1 MFRRPDKRQRHPA
14 LTGTESWQM
23 QYGGHMTWFI
33 DRRLNGKNKST
44 VNRQRFLRRY
54 KAQIKQSISEA
65 INKRSVTDV
74 DSGESVSIPTDDI
87 SEPMFH
93 QGRGGLRHRV
103 HPGNDHFIQNDRIE
117 RPQGGG
123 GGGGGSGQGQASP
136 DGEGQDEF
144 VFQISK
150 DEYLD
155 LLFEDLALPNLKKNQ
170 HRQLN
175 EYKTHRAGFTAN
187 GVPANISVVR
197 SLQNSLARRTAMTAG
212 KKRELR
218 ELEASLDSVTNS
230 EPAQLLEEERL
241 RKEIAELRAKI
252 ERVPFIDTF
261 DLRYKNYEK
270 RAEPSSQAVMFCL
283 MDVSGSMDQATKD
296 MAKRFYI
303 LLYLFLSRTYKNVE
317 VVYIRH
323 HTQAKEVDEHEFFY
337 SQETGGT
344 IVSSALKLMD
354 EVVKERYDPAQWN
367 IYAAQASDGDNWA
380 DDSPLCHE
388 ILAKKLLPVVRYYS
402 YIEITRRAHQ
412 TLWREYEHLQ
422 SMFDNF
428 AMQHIRDQDDIYP
441 VFRELFHKQSA
452 TSNS

>member
-1 MFRRPDKRQRHPA
+1 
-14 LTGTESWQM
+14 
-23 QYGGHMTWFI
+23 MTWFI
-33 DRRLNGKNKST
+33 DRRLNGKNKSM

-74 DSGESVSIPTDDI
+74 DSGESVSIPTEDI

-103 HPGNDHFIQNDRIE
+103 HPGNDHFVQNDRIE

-123 GGGGGSGQGQASP
+123 GGSGSGQGQASQ

-155 LLFEDLALPNLKKNQ
+155 LLFEDLAL
-170 HRQLN
+170 
-175 EYKTHRAGFTAN
+175 THRAGYTAN

-212 KKRELR
+212 KRRELHA
-218 ELEASLDSVTNS
+218 LEENLAIISNS

-270 RAEPSSQAVMFCL
+270 RPDPSSQAVMFCL
-283 MDVSGSMDQATKD
+283 MDVSGSMDQSTKD

-354 EVVKERYDPAQWN
+354 EVVKERYNPAQWN

-422 SMFDNF
+422 STFDNF

-441 VFRELFHKQSA
+441 VFRELFHKQNA
-452 TSNS
+452 TAKG

>member
-1 MFRRPDKRQRHPA
+1 
-14 LTGTESWQM
+14 
-23 QYGGHMTWFI
+23 MTWFI
-33 DRRLNGKNKST
+33 DRRLNGKNKSM

-74 DSGESVSIPTDDI
+74 DSGESVSIPTEDI

-103 HPGNDHFIQNDRIE
+103 HPGNDHFVQNDRIE

-123 GGGGGSGQGQASP
+123 GGSGSGQGQASQ

-155 LLFEDLALPNLKKNQ
+155 LLFEDLALPNLKQNQ
-170 HRQLN
+170 QRQLT
-175 EYKTHRAGFTAN
+175 EYKTHRAGYTAN

-212 KKRELR
+212 KRRELHA
-218 ELEASLDSVTNS
+218 LEENLAIISNS

-270 RAEPSSQAVMFCL
+270 RPDPSSQAVMFCL
-283 MDVSGSMDQATKD
+283 MDVSGSMDQSTKD

-354 EVVKERYDPAQWN
+354 EVVKERYNPAQWN
-367 IYAAQASDGDNWA
+367 IYAMRFWRKNCCPLFVITAISKLPAALIKHCGGNMSICNLLSKTLRCSIYAIRMIFIPCSAS
-380 DDSPLCHE
+380 
-388 ILAKKLLPVVRYYS
+388 YS
-402 YIEITRRAHQ
+402 I
-412 TLWREYEHLQ
+412 
-422 SMFDNF
+422 NK
-428 AMQHIRDQDDIYP
+428 MQRLKTKIVSRVI
-441 VFRELFHKQSA
+441 VTWLIFSSL
-452 TSNS
+452 

>member
-1 MFRRPDKRQRHPA
+1 
-14 LTGTESWQM
+14 
-23 QYGGHMTWFI
+23 MTWFI
-33 DRRLNGKNKST
+33 DRRLNGKNKSM

-74 DSGESVSIPTDDI
+74 DSGESVSIPTEDI

-103 HPGNDHFIQNDRIE
+103 HPGNDHFVQNDRIE

-123 GGGGGSGQGQASP
+123 GGSGSGQGQASQ

-155 LLFEDLALPNLKKNQ
+155 LLFEDLALPNLKQNQ
-170 HRQLN
+170 QRQLT
-175 EYKTHRAGFTAN
+175 EYKTHRAGYTAN

-212 KKRELR
+212 KRRELHA
-218 ELEASLDSVTNS
+218 LEENLAIISNS

-270 RAEPSSQAVMFCL
+270 RPDPSSQAVMFCL
-283 MDVSGSMDQATKD
+283 MDVSGSMDQSTKD

-344 IVSSALKLMD
+344 IVSSVLKLMD
-354 EVVKERYDPAQWN
+354 EVVKERYNPAQWN
-367 IYAAQASDGDNWA
+367 IYAAQAS
-380 DDSPLCHE
+380 DSPLCHE

-422 SMFDNF
+422 STFDNF

-441 VFRELFHKQSA
+441 VFRELFHKQNA
-452 TSNS
+452 TAKDQNYQPGHYRPADF

>member
-1 MFRRPDKRQRHPA
+1 
-14 LTGTESWQM
+14 
-23 QYGGHMTWFI
+23 MTYFI
-33 DRRLNGKNKST
+33 DRRLNGKNKSA

-54 KAQIKQSISEA
+54 KSQIKQSIAEA

-74 DSGESVSIPTDDI
+74 DSGESVSIPNSDI
-87 SEPMFH
+87 NEPMFH

-103 HPGNDHFIQNDRIE
+103 HPGNDHFVQNDRIE

-123 GGGGGSGQGQASP
+123 GGGSGQGDASK
-136 DGEGQDEF
+136 DGEGEDEF
-144 VFQISK
+144 SFQISK

-155 LLFEDLALPNLKKNQ
+155 LLFEDLALPNLRKNQ
-170 HRQLN
+170 HKQLN
-175 EYKTHRAGFTAN
+175 EFKTHRSGYTSN

-218 ELEASLDSVTNS
+218 ELESTLTEVEHS

-252 ERVPFIDTF
+252 AKTPFIDTF
-261 DLRYKNYEK
+261 DLRYRNYE
-270 RAEPSSQAVMFCL
+270 RRPEPSSQAVMFCL

-303 LLYLFLSRTYKNVE
+303 LLYLFLSRTYKNVD

-323 HTQAKEVDEHEFFY
+323 HTQAKEVDEQEFFY

-354 EVVKERYDPAQWN
+354 EVIQERYDPAQWN

-380 DDSPLCHE
+380 DDSPLCHQLLAQK
-388 ILAKKLLPVVRYYS
+388 ILPMVRYYS

-412 TLWREYEHLQ
+412 TLWREYEVLQ
-422 SMFDNF
+422 EKFDNF
-428 AMQHIRDQDDIYP
+428 AMQHIREQEDIYP
-441 VFRELFHKQSA
+441 VFRELFHKQIQDH
-452 TSNS
+452 

>member
-1 MFRRPDKRQRHPA
+1 
-14 LTGTESWQM
+14 
-23 QYGGHMTWFI
+23 MTHFI
-33 DRRLNGKNKST
+33 DRRLNGKNKSA

-54 KAQIKQSISEA
+54 KSQIKQSIADA

-74 DSGESVSIPTDDI
+74 SSGESVSIPIEDI
-87 SEPMFH
+87 NEPMFH

-103 HPGNDHFIQNDRIE
+103 HPGNDHFVQNDRIE
-117 RPQGGG
+117 RPPGGAGGG
-123 GGGGGSGQGQASP
+123 GGGQGDASQ
-136 DGEGQDEF
+136 DGEGEDEF
-144 VFQISK
+144 SFQISK

-170 HRQLN
+170 YKQLT
-175 EYKTHRAGFTAN
+175 EFKTHRSGFTSN

-212 KKRELR
+212 KKRTLH
-218 ELEASLDSVTNS
+218 ELEDSLAAIENT
-230 EPAQLLEEERL
+230 EPVQLLEEERL

-252 ERVPFIDTF
+252 AKVPFIDTF
-261 DLRYKNYEK
+261 DLRYKNFE
-270 RAEPSSQAVMFCL
+270 RRPEPSSRAVMFCL
-283 MDVSGSMDQATKD
+283 MDVSGSMDQPTKD

-303 LLYLFLSRTYKNVE
+303 LLYLFLSRTYKNVD

-323 HTQAKEVDEHEFFY
+323 HTQAKEVDEQEFFY

-354 EVVKERYDPAQWN
+354 EVIKERYDPNEWN

-380 DDSPLCHE
+380 DDSPLCRQLLTQK
-388 ILAKKLLPVVRYYS
+388 ILPQVRYYS

-412 TLWREYEHLQ
+412 TLWREYEALQ
-422 SMFDNF
+422 RQFDNF
-428 AMQHIRDQDDIYP
+428 AMQHIREPEDIYP
-441 VFRELFHKQSA
+441 VFRELFQKQVQDQ
-452 TSNS
+452 

>member
-1 MFRRPDKRQRHPA
+1 
-14 LTGTESWQM
+14 
-23 QYGGHMTWFI
+23 
-33 DRRLNGKNKST
+33 
-44 VNRQRFLRRY
+44 
-54 KAQIKQSISEA
+54 
-65 INKRSVTDV
+65 
-74 DSGESVSIPTDDI
+74 
-87 SEPMFH
+87 
-93 QGRGGLRHRV
+93 
-103 HPGNDHFIQNDRIE
+103 
-117 RPQGGG
+117 
-123 GGGGGSGQGQASP
+123 
-136 DGEGQDEF
+136 
-144 VFQISK
+144 
-150 DEYLD
+150 
-155 LLFEDLALPNLKKNQ
+155 
-170 HRQLN
+170 
-175 EYKTHRAGFTAN
+175 
-187 GVPANISVVR
+187 
-197 SLQNSLARRTAMTAG
+197 MTAG
-212 KKRELR
+212 KRRELR
-218 ELEASLDSVTNS
+218 ELETSLKVVENT

-252 ERVPFIDTF
+252 DRVPFIDTF

-270 RAEPSSQAVMFCL
+270 RPEPSSQAVMFCL

-388 ILAKKLLPVVRYYS
+388 ILAKKILPVVRYYS

-422 SMFDNF
+422 AMFDNF
-428 AMQHIRDQDDIYP
+428 AMQHIRDQMTSTRSSGNCSRNSRPPATHDP
-441 VFRELFHKQSA
+441 TASA
-452 TSNS
+452 PAGCFLSALSVPC

>member
-1 MFRRPDKRQRHPA
+1 
-14 LTGTESWQM
+14 
-23 QYGGHMTWFI
+23 MTWFI

-74 DSGESVSIPTDDI
+74 ENGESVSIPNEDI

-103 HPGNDHFIQNDRIE
+103 HPGNDHFVQNDRIE

-123 GGGGGSGQGQASP
+123 GGGGSGQGEASA

-170 HRQLN
+170 QRQLN
-175 EYKTHRAGFTAN
+175 EFKTHRAGYTAN

-212 KKRELR
+212 KRRQLR
-218 ELEASLDSVTNS
+218 ELESSLDIVEKRTGPVAGRRAS
-230 EPAQLLEEERL
+230 AQGNCRTARENRTC
-241 RKEIAELRAKI
+241 
-252 ERVPFIDTF
+252 PFIDTF

-270 RAEPSSQAVMFCL
+270 RPEPSSQAVMFCL
-283 MDVSGSMDQATKD
+283 MDVSGPMDQSTKD

-367 IYAAQASDGDNWA
+367 IMLLRHRMAITGPMTHRYAMKFW
-380 DDSPLCHE
+380 
-388 ILAKKLLPVVRYYS
+388 
-402 YIEITRRAHQ
+402 RRKFCQWCVTTAIS
-412 TLWREYEHLQ
+412 R
-422 SMFDNF
+422 
-428 AMQHIRDQDDIYP
+428 
-441 VFRELFHKQSA
+441 
-452 TSNS
+452 